1 MGSILVSL
9 KEESR
14 AVGSREHGR
23 RILLRAREV
32 GDHPVP
38 MSAAVAAQLDELS
51 VHARAPRRRFRSA
64 IRKPAVE
71 LEK

>member
-1 MGSILVSL
+1 M
-9 KEESR
+9 
-14 AVGSREHGR
+14 GSREHGR

-51 VHARAPRRRFRSA
+51 VHAER
-64 IRKPAVE
+64 
-71 LEK
+71 LEGASGLQSVNPP